1 MIIIIEKIFF
11 IFSQF
16 FIFYYFSHTLFPL
29 YTYYLL
35 LYFTIMS
42 ISLISPESNPDDPFT
57 SPNSNPEEVIVV
69 KRGGGRPKSVVWNY
83 FEHNALKHPGHFDAK
98 CKFCGTYWKNGI
110 VKNLQV
116 HLASKCENV
125 DAETKNKFM
134 HHVATRDGIIN
145 EDQMEIESD
154 SRKEELSEERVA
166 LIDRSILKA
175 FVMCATPFRIIE
187 NPYFISVLKNLQ
199 PNYNPPSRERLT
211 TDLLSEESIRT
222 EIKVNNYIEKEKNLT
237 LGIKKYLKIL
247 YEYNGLIYSF
257 YFN

>member
-1 MIIIIEKIFF
+1 
-11 IFSQF
+11 
-16 FIFYYFSHTLFPL
+16 
-29 YTYYLL
+29 
-35 LYFTIMS
+35 MS

-154 SRKEELSEERVA
+154 SRKEELSEEWVA

-175 FVMCATPFRIIE
+175 FVKDP
-187 NPYFISVLKNLQ
+187 
-199 PNYNPPSRERLT
+199 
-211 TDLLSEESIRT
+211 EE
-222 EIKVNNYIEKEKNLT
+222 YIQNWDP
-237 LGIKKYLKIL
+237 IL
-247 YEYNGLIYSF
+247 YKATYRKSVFYKCTEKSATKLQSSITRTSHNRFTKRGIYSH
-257 YFN
+257 

>member
-1 MIIIIEKIFF
+1 
-11 IFSQF
+11 
-16 FIFYYFSHTLFPL
+16 
-29 YTYYLL
+29 
-35 LYFTIMS
+35 MS
-42 ISLISPESNPDDPFT
+42 ISLISPESNSDDPFT

-69 KRGGGRPKSVVWNY
+69 KRGGGRPKNVVWNY

-237 LGIKKYLKIL
+237 LGIKKYLKNFI
-247 YEYNGLIYSF
+247 
-257 YFN
+257 